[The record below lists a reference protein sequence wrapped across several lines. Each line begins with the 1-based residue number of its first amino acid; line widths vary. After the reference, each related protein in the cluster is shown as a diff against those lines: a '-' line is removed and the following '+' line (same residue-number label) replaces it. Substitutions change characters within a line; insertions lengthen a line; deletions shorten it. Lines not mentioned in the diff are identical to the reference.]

1 MERTISAMIGKGSV
15 NHNTR
20 AFTAKNVDKNR
31 SADNVEFCQEDIKQV
46 YHKLFDEARE
56 RYNAKQKRKDRMIDN
71 YYEKIRRGKQEKLF
85 HEVIFQIGNKDDMN
99 AKNEDGLL
107 AKRILTEFMDEFQ
120 ARNPNLYVFSAHLH
134 MDEETPHLHIDFVP
148 YITGS
153 KRGLDTRVSLKSAL
167 AAEGFT
173 GGTRGATEL
182 NQWIA
187 SEKKKLA
194 IIMERYGV
202 EWLQKG
208 THEKHLSVLEFEK
221 KEWAREVA
229 ELDSQKREISSVVA
243 QLGEEVSVKKQELQ
257 NVTIEK
263 ELAEEATQRAKEERT
278 TAQQEK
284 EILLAGNQDLRMEN
298 TRLAS
303 RKDRLRMENH
313 DLKQKQLQLQLQT
326 DNEELE
332 QRHEDLQY
340 TNSKLENVNDQLSA
354 DNHTLEQRNDS
365 LQSDIQALRQKYN
378 DLQQNNVQLEKQ
390 QNELKRH
397 IEQMVQSEQSEQSEQ
412 LLQRDV
418 RKYDEASEWQLPEP
432 GAFASAK
439 SFRDKVVIPF
449 VNKLKTLIKNLTIQC
464 VRLKEEVLQLRKEK
478 KRLSEDV
485 EFYKGKIKDM
495 SDMTELFQEKVDD
508 LERVKKYVGAEQI
521 DTIVRKVKEQERTE
535 QQIRRY
541 DRSYGTR

>member
-99 AKNEDGLL
+99 AKNEEGLL

-187 SEKKKLA
+187 SEKQE
-194 IIMERYGV
+194 II
-202 EWLQKG
+202 
-208 THEKHLSVLEFEK
+208 
-221 KEWAREVA
+221 
-229 ELDSQKREISSVVA
+229 SVVA

-263 ELAEEATQRAKEERT
+263 ELAEEATQKANEERT
-278 TAQQEK
+278 IAQQEK
-284 EILLAGNQDLRMEN
+284 EVLLAGNQNLRMEN
-298 TRLAS
+298 TRLES

-313 DLKQKQLQLQLQT
+313 DLKQKQLQLQT

-340 TNSKLENVNDQLSA
+340 KNSELQNVNDQLFA
-354 DNHTLEQRNDS
+354 DNHTLEQKNDS
-365 LQSDIQALRQKYN
+365 LQSDNQALRQKYN

-390 QNELKRH
+390 QNELKSH
-397 IEQMVQSEQSEQSEQ
+397 IEQMVQSEQ

-418 RKYDEASEWQLPEP
+418 RKYDEAPEWQLPEP

-449 VNKLKTLIKNLTIQC
+449 VNKLKSLIKNLTIQC
-464 VRLKEEVLQLRKEK
+464 VRLKEEVLQLKKEK
-478 KRLSEDV
+478 KRLSDDV
-485 EFYKGKIKDM
+485 EFYKGKIKNM
-495 SDMTELFQEKVDD
+495 SDRTELLQEKADD
-508 LERVKKYVGAEQI
+508 LERVKDMPVQSRLI
-521 DTIVRKVKEQERTE
+521 RLFVR
-535 QQIRRY
+535 
-541 DRSYGTR
+541 

>member
-187 SEKKKLA
+187 SEKQELA
-194 IIMERYGV
+194 TVMERYGV

-221 KEWAREVA
+221 KERAKEVA
-229 ELDSQKREISSVVA
+229 ELDSQKREISSVVL
-243 QLGEEVSVKKQELQ
+243 QLGEAVSVKKQELQ

-263 ELAEEATQRAKEERT
+263 ELAEEAIQKANEERT
-278 TAQQEK
+278 IAQQEK
-284 EILLAGNQDLRMEN
+284 EVLLAGNQNLRMEN
-298 TRLAS
+298 TRLES

-313 DLKQKQLQLQLQT
+313 DLKQKQLQLQT

-332 QRHEDLQY
+332 QR
-340 TNSKLENVNDQLSA
+340 
-354 DNHTLEQRNDS
+354 NDS
-365 LQSDIQALRQKYN
+365 LKSDNQVLRQKYN

-390 QNELKRH
+390 QNELKSH
-397 IEQMVQSEQSEQSEQ
+397 IEQMVQSEQ

-418 RKYDEASEWQLPEP
+418 RKYDEAPEWQLSEP

-439 SFRDKVVIPF
+439 SFRDKVVMPF

-464 VRLKEEVLQLRKEK
+464 VRLKEEVIQLRKEK
-478 KRLSEDV
+478 KRLSDDV

-495 SDMTELFQEKVDD
+495 SDRTELLQEKADD
-508 LERVKKYVGAEQI
+508 LERVKRYAGAEQI
-521 DTIVRKVKEQERTE
+521 DTIIRKVKEQERTE

-541 DRSYGTR
+541 DKSYGTR

>member
-313 DLKQKQLQLQLQT
+313 DLKQKQLQLQT

>member
-187 SEKKKLA
+187 SEKQELA
-194 IIMERYGV
+194 TVMERYGV
-202 EWLQKG
+202 EWLKKG

-221 KEWAREVA
+221 KERAREVA
-229 ELDSQKREISSVVA
+229 ELDSQKRKISSVVA
-243 QLGEEVSVKKQELQ
+243 QLGEKVSVKKQELK
-257 NVTIEK
+257 NATTEK
-263 ELAEEATQRAKEERT
+263 ELAEEATQKANEERI

-284 EILLAGNQDLRMEN
+284 EVLLAGNKDLRMEN
-298 TRLAS
+298 SRLES
-303 RKDRLRMENH
+303 HKNRLRMENH
-313 DLKQKQLQLQLQT
+313 DLKKKQLQLQT

-365 LQSDIQALRQKYN
+365 LKSDNQVLRQKYN

-390 QNELKRH
+390 QNELKSH
-397 IEQMVQSEQSEQSEQ
+397 IEQMVQSEQ

-418 RKYDEASEWQLPEP
+418 RKYDEAPEWQLPEP
-432 GAFASAK
+432 GAFTSAK
-439 SFRDKVVIPF
+439 AFRDKVVLPL
-449 VNKLKTLIKNLTIQC
+449 VNKLKSLVKNLTIQC
-464 VRLKEEVLQLRKEK
+464 VRLKEEVLKLRKEK
-478 KRLSEDV
+478 RELSESV
-485 EFYKGKIKDM
+485 EFYKGKIRDM
-495 SDMTELFQEKVDD
+495 NERTELLQEKADD
-508 LERVKKYVGAEQI
+508 LERVKRYAGAEQV
-521 DTIVRKVKEQERTE
+521 DTIIGKVKEQESVE
-535 QQIRRY
+535 LQARRY
-541 DRSYGTR
+541 KRSYEAR

>member
-1 MERTISAMIGKGSV
+1 MTDKRKGKIAYGENDKCNDRKGSV

-99 AKNEDGLL
+99 AKNEEGLL

-187 SEKKKLA
+187 SEKQE
-194 IIMERYGV
+194 II
-202 EWLQKG
+202 
-208 THEKHLSVLEFEK
+208 
-221 KEWAREVA
+221 
-229 ELDSQKREISSVVA
+229 SVVA

-263 ELAEEATQRAKEERT
+263 ELAEEATQKANEERT
-278 TAQQEK
+278 IAQQEK
-284 EILLAGNQDLRMEN
+284 EVLLAGNQNLRMEN
-298 TRLAS
+298 TRLES

-313 DLKQKQLQLQLQT
+313 DLKQKQLQLQT

-340 TNSKLENVNDQLSA
+340 KNSELQNVNDQLFA
-354 DNHTLEQRNDS
+354 DNHTLEQKNDS
-365 LQSDIQALRQKYN
+365 LQSDNQALRQKYN

-390 QNELKRH
+390 QNELKSH
-397 IEQMVQSEQSEQSEQ
+397 IEQMVQSEQ

-418 RKYDEASEWQLPEP
+418 RKYDEAPEWQLPEP

-449 VNKLKTLIKNLTIQC
+449 VNKLKSLIKNLTIQC
-464 VRLKEEVLQLRKEK
+464 VRLKEEVLQLKKEK
-478 KRLSEDV
+478 KRLSDDV

-495 SDMTELFQEKVDD
+495 SDRTELLQEKADD
-508 LERVKKYVGAEQI
+508 LERVKRYAGAEQI
-521 DTIVRKVKEQERTE
+521 DTIIRKVKEQERTE

-541 DRSYGTR
+541 ERSYGTR

>member
-1 MERTISAMIGKGSV
+1 MIGKGSV

-148 YITGS
+148 CITGS

-187 SEKKKLA
+187 SEKQELA
-194 IIMERYGV
+194 TVMERYGV

-221 KEWAREVA
+221 KERAREVA
-229 ELDSQKREISSVVA
+229 VLDSQKQEISSVVL
-243 QLGEEVSVKKQELQ
+243 QLGEAVSVKKQELQ

-263 ELAEEATQRAKEERT
+263 ELAEEAIQKANEERT
-278 TAQQEK
+278 IAQQEK
-284 EILLAGNQDLRMEN
+284 EVLLAGNQNLRMEN
-298 TRLAS
+298 TRLES

-313 DLKQKQLQLQLQT
+313 DLKQKQLQLQT

-332 QRHEDLQY
+332 QR
-340 TNSKLENVNDQLSA
+340 
-354 DNHTLEQRNDS
+354 NDS
-365 LQSDIQALRQKYN
+365 LKSDNQVLRQKYN

-390 QNELKRH
+390 QNELKSH
-397 IEQMVQSEQSEQSEQ
+397 IEQMVQSEQ

-418 RKYDEASEWQLPEP
+418 RKYDEAPEWQLPEP

-439 SFRDKVVIPF
+439 SFRDKVVMPF
-449 VNKLKTLIKNLTIQC
+449 VNKLKSSIKNLTIQC
-464 VRLKEEVLQLRKEK
+464 VRLKEEVIQLRKEK
-478 KRLSEDV
+478 KRLSDDV
-485 EFYKGKIKDM
+485 EFCKGKIKNM
-495 SDMTELFQEKVDD
+495 SDRTELLQEKADD
-508 LERVKKYVGAEQI
+508 LERVKRYAGAEQI
-521 DTIVRKVKEQERTE
+521 DTIIRKVKEQERTE

-541 DRSYGTR
+541 DKSYGTR